1 MKKLFSCILAFVL
14 AAGLLSCMPESYTI
28 SDTGKTDAPVT
39 QEPGSKDPGDPATLP
54 VVTDPPTQEPVT
66 QAPPEESTA
75 PSKGAETSAPYSD
88 PDQGVLKDLGIWP
101 DAASLPNNSIPYGN
115 DWEDRD
121 QYGIANGIHWYEA
134 KFGKY
139 GAVYRI
145 NTTEKL
151 LYLTMDEGYE
161 AGHTPVILDILK
173 EKNVKA
179 VFFITKQFYD
189 SDPELIQRMIDEGH
203 ILGNHTCAHPS
214 GGYPKY
220 VDAHGLQSFV
230 DDVSR
235 LHKLV
240 YDSFG
245 YKMKLFRFPEGESSE
260 QLMAVLQNYG
270 YTSVFWSYAH
280 RDFVMDDQPDVS
292 VTLERCKSH
301 MGCGAVYLL
310 HAVSSSN
317 TAALADFIDAARA
330 AGYEFGV
337 FPVDEVAP
345 AR

>member
-1 MKKLFSCILAFVL
+1 MKKTVSVILAIL
-14 AAGLLSCMPESYTI
+14 LCAGLLSCMPPSYTI
-28 SDTGKTDAPVT
+28 PDATTAGDVPFTPDTRGPEESTKAPSVT
-39 QEPGSKDPGDPATLP
+39 EPGPSE
-54 VVTDPPTQEPVT
+54 TDPPTAEPT
-66 QAPPEESTA
+66 QPV
-75 PSKGAETSAPYSD
+75 PSGSAETSAPYTD
-88 PDQGVLKDLGIWP
+88 PDNGALVDRGIWT
-101 DAASLPNNSIPYGN
+101 DVASLSNNSIPYGN

-121 QYGIANGIHWYEA
+121 QYGIANGIHWYES
-134 KFGKY
+134 KYQKY

-145 NTTEKL
+145 PTTEKII
-151 LYLTMDEGYE
+151 YLTMDEGYE

-203 ILGNHTCAHPS
+203 ILGNHTCLHPS

-220 VDAHGLQSFV
+220 VDANGLQSFV

-235 LHKLV
+235 LHKLI

-245 YKMKLFRFPEGESSE
+245 YRMRLFRFPEGESSE

-280 RDFVMDDQPDVS
+280 RDFVMDDQPEVS
-292 VTLERCKSH
+292 VTLSRCLSH

-317 TAALADFIDAARA
+317 TEALADFIDQARA
-330 AGYEFGV
+330 QGYEFGI
-337 FPVDEVAP
+337 FPVDEVSAGQ
-345 AR
+345 

>member
-1 MKKLFSCILAFVL
+1 MKKTFVL
-14 AAGLLSCMPESYTI
+14 ILSIVLSAGLMSCMPASYTI
-28 SDTGKTDAPVT
+28 PDETREFEPATRENLPTEDPASDTSPSAPETDAPT
-39 QEPGSKDPGDPATLP
+39 DP
-54 VVTDPPTQEPVT
+54 VV
-66 QAPPEESTA
+66 PPESKE
-75 PSKGAETSAPYSD
+75 PSENASTSAPYSD
-88 PDQGVLKDLGIWP
+88 PDQGVLRDLGIWP
-101 DAASLPNNSIPYGN
+101 DAADLPNDSIPYGN

-139 GAVYRI
+139 GPVYRVD
-145 NTTEKL
+145 TTEKI

-189 SDPELIQRMIDEGH
+189 SDPDLIRRMIEEGH
-203 ILGNHTCAHPS
+203 ILGNHTCAHPA

-230 DDVSR
+230 DDISR
-235 LHKLV
+235 LHKLI

-260 QLMAVLQNYG
+260 RLMAVLQNYG
-270 YTSVFWSYAH
+270 YTPVFWSYAH
-280 RDFVMDDQPDVS
+280 RDFVMDDQPEVS
-292 VTLERCKSH
+292 VTLDRCLNH
-301 MGCGAVYLL
+301 MGSGAVYLL

-317 TAALADFIDAARA
+317 TAALSDFIDRARA

-337 FPVDEVAP
+337 FPVDEVSKAH
-345 AR
+345 